1 MNMPVVLVLGFEPFA
16 GETVNPS
23 AEIAHLL
30 DGQTIGS
37 HQVVSSVL
45 PVSFADAPTRLAEY
59 LDRYHPE
66 LVIAL
71 GQAGGRKQI
80 SFERVAINLIDARI
94 ADNAGLQPIDV
105 EILRGGPGAYFS
117 TLPLKAMHAQ
127 LQALGVPSALSLSAG
142 TFVCNQVFYWLA
154 HLLASEHPQARG
166 GFVHVPWLPEQAER
180 HLGEPGMPLA
190 QMVDGVRAA
199 IDCALRT
206 QTDLD
211 VAGGTTH

>member
-1 MNMPVVLVLGFEPFA
+1 MSRPIVLVLGFEPFA
-16 GETVNPS
+16 DDAINPS
-23 AEIAHLL
+23 AKIARRL
-30 DGQTIGS
+30 DGESIGD
-37 HQVVSSVL
+37 HRIVSDVL
-45 PVSFADAPTRLAEY
+45 PVSFSDAPIRLAEC
-59 LDRYHPE
+59 LDRYRPG

-71 GQAGGRKQI
+71 GQAGGRHEI

-94 ADNAGLQPIDV
+94 ADNTGLQPIDV

-166 GFVHVPWLPEQAER
+166 GFIHVPWLPEQAER
-180 HLGEPGMPLA
+180 HAGEQGMPLGL
-190 QMVDGVRAA
+190 MVDGVRAA
-199 IDCALRT
+199 IECALRT
-206 QTDLD
+206 QTDLN